1 MQIPKETKFTIKD
14 GDSVLLE
21 EELIVLNGLI
31 SSAQQGVDVKN
42 PQSAEVW
49 TQRLSTLLQEKYG
62 ISLSPTVCFLMAI
75 KVTRELGE
83 LQANFSSGL

>member
-1 MQIPKETKFTIKD
+1 MQLPKETKITIKD
-14 GDSVLLE
+14 GDTVLLE
-21 EELIVLNGLI
+21 EELIVLNGVI

-49 TQRLSTLLQEKYG
+49 TQRLSTLLQEKYNL
-62 ISLSPTVCFLMAI
+62 SLSPTVCYLIAL

-83 LQANFSSGL
+83 LQENFISGL

>member
-1 MQIPKETKFTIKD
+1 MQLPKETKIRIQD
-14 GDSVLLE
+14 GDTVLLE
-21 EELIVLNGLI
+21 EELIVLNGVI

-49 TQRLSTLLQEKYG
+49 TQRLATLLQEKYG
-62 ISLSPTVCFLMAI
+62 LSVTPTVCYLIAI

-83 LQANFSSGL
+83 LQENFTEGL

>member
-1 MQIPKETKFTIKD
+1 MQIPKDTKITIKD
-14 GDSVLLE
+14 GDKVLIE
-21 EELIVLNGLI
+21 EELILLNSLI

-42 PQSAEVW
+42 PNSAEIW

-62 ISLSPTVCFLMAI
+62 VELTPTVCFLVAV

>member
-1 MQIPKETKFTIKD
+1 MQIPKETKFVVKD
-14 GDSVLLE
+14 GDQVLFE

-31 SSAQQGVDVKN
+31 STSQQGVDVKN
-42 PQSAEVW
+42 PNSAEVW
-49 TQRLSTLLQEKYG
+49 TQRLSTLLKEKYG
-62 ISLSPTVCFLMAI
+62 VELTATVCFLLAI